1 VEFPKLGTGTVAQ
14 YPAQRGVRFQTEV
27 LRFIDGTEQRFPQLK
42 RSVHR
47 WAIRLDLLTEQEV
60 ASMQSFFVAAKG
72 RQGSFAFTDP
82 WDGSSYPNCSLEADV
97 MDATWLGEMNG
108 STSLVVRENV

>member
-1 VEFPKLGTGTVAQ
+1 MAQ

-27 LRFIDGTEQRFPQLK
+27 LRFIDGTEQRFPQIKGPL
-42 RSVHR
+42 HR
-47 WAIRLDLLTEQEV
+47 WAIFLDLLSEQEV
-60 ASMQSFFVAAKG
+60 ASMQAFFVAAKG

-97 MDATWLGEMNG
+97 LDTTLSGEMNG
-108 STSLVVRENV
+108 STSLVIRENV